1 MRGTR
6 EASGQQRARTE
17 HPHLILG
24 LLQNLERSQEGQ
36 PLLQPRGCHG
46 RLPWHFS
53 LTSVSLEEAPVPRSP
68 RRHGRAAAF
77 HFLSLY
83 LLPTQSQVQRARGNL
98 LSSPLRSTR
107 SHGDSRF
114 LAGWMPPA
122 PPAQLSAPWTQ
133 GGAWPGGVGGDT
145 STQLLTLGFRPGN
158 AQPSATDAFSGDP
171 NN

>member
-1 MRGTR
+1 MRGTQ

-36 PLLQPRGCHG
+36 PMLQPCGCHG

-53 LTSVSLEEAPVPRSP
+53 LASVSLEEAPVPRSP
-68 RRHGRAAAF
+68 RRHGRASAF

-98 LSSPLRSTR
+98 LSSLVRSNR
-107 SHGDSRF
+107 SRGDSRF
-114 LAGWMPPA
+114 LADWMPPA

-133 GGAWPGGVGGDT
+133 GGAWPGGAGRDT